1 MMKQYQ
7 LDAICGTSIGL
18 AGCTDIANGDYDTG
32 FYFCPPAA
40 MAGYPHITVPMG
52 TVHELPL
59 GLSFFSTA
67 YDEAGILKVAYA
79 YEQATKKRAVPK
91 FINSLTG

>member
-1 MMKQYQ
+1 
-7 LDAICGTSIGL
+7 
-18 AGCTDIANGDYDTG
+18 
-32 FYFCPPAA
+32 

-52 TVHELPL
+52 TVHDLPI

-79 YEQATKKRAVPK
+79 YEQATRKRTPPK
-91 FINSLTG
+91 FKSTVAG

>member
-1 MMKQYQ
+1 M
-7 LDAICGTSIGL
+7 
-18 AGCTDIANGDYDTG
+18 NGDYKRD
-32 FYFCPPAA
+32 FIFVPLAA

-52 TVHELPL
+52 TVHELPA

-79 YEQATKKRAVPK
+79 YEQASKKRVAPT
-91 FINSLTG
+91 FISSIKG